1 MEVKTIK
8 LVDNLVGTP
17 SCLFLGIL
25 NKIWFRKR
33 IKAPKKILVIQ
44 LWGIGETI
52 LTLNAIKELRDLYKE
67 AEINILV
74 TKRVKEVFTG
84 FDFYDNLVVIETDMK
99 GIRGFVMSNFRKYDL
114 VVDFEE
120 YLNISSLMSF
130 FVGKYRI
137 GYNNRVRGLT
147 LSKSVKY
154 NDQQHV
160 VETHLDLIRLLKK
173 IEPCKSLIKL
183 RYSDQ
188 DKNIVDEYLKS
199 KSLNKGDLLIGLCPG
214 AAESARSR
222 LWPLESYA
230 QLADMLI
237 KQKKVKIIFIGTKE
251 ERAAI
256 DNITSLMKEKDFIN
270 SAGDINL
277 KQLFYLEEICD
288 MIISNDSGPMHI
300 GAAMQTRTIGL
311 FGPNIPIRW
320 GPFNDRS
327 SWIYKGH
334 VCKYSPCINVHLGKV
349 PECLQPG
356 NNNICMKNIM
366 VGDVYSEA
374 VKLLNKK

>member
-8 LVDNLVGTP
+8 LVDNLIGTP

-25 NKIWFRKR
+25 NRLWFIKR
-33 IKAPKKILVIQ
+33 LKSPKKILIIQ

-67 AEINILV
+67 AEIDILI

-84 FDFYDNLVVIETDMK
+84 FDFYDNLIVIETDMK
-99 GIRGFVMSNFRKYDL
+99 GIRSFVMSNFRKYDL

-137 GYNNRVRGLT
+137 GYNNRIRGLT
-147 LSKSVKY
+147 LSKSAKY

-173 IEPCKSLIKL
+173 VDPCKSLIKL

-188 DKNIVDEYLKS
+188 DKNVVDEYLK
-199 KSLNKGDLLIGLCPG
+199 NKGPVKGNLLIALCPG

-222 LWPLESYA
+222 LWPLENYA

-237 KQKKVKIIFIGTKE
+237 KDNKAKIVFIGTKE
-251 ERAAI
+251 ERQAI
-256 DNITSLMKEKDFIN
+256 DRITGLMKEKDFIN

-288 MIISNDSGPMHI
+288 LIISNDSGPMHI

-311 FGPNIPIRW
+311 FGPNIPVRW
-320 GPFNDRS
+320 GPFNERS

-366 VGDVYSEA
+366 VEDVFSEA
-374 VKLLNKK
+374 VKSLHK